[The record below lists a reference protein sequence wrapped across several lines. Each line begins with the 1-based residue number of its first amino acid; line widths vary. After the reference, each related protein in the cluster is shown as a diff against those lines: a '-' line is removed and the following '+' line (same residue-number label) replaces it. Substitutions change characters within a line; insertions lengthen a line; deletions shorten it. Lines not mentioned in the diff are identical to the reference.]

1 MKLYVGTYA
10 KYNRGS
16 LAGAWLDLDKFKDDR
31 DFEMACLRLHRD
43 EREPELMFQD
53 VETDP
58 GEDWQEG
65 LYSECSIPRDYWK
78 LKAQAAAEKAQA
90 EATQPKRVKA
100 EQAEQAR
107 LCEAYT
113 ELREGFS
120 RADKPER
127 FAKEYKYYIG
137 SRYFVELADGV
148 ILDIEKPRIKT
159 EFCEGEDDRG
169 QGGEGPGTMAYAQK
183 VLDYCRTEEGFKAN
197 NLEPFDDNMI
207 AYVGRKAWRRARELA
222 RSLAAGT
229 WQPNSWGYRK
239 ESATCVAR
247 CECAGRS
254 WPYLT
259 CADSLRDSRSI
270 IRAVSDDD
278 MRRLRKGFMVV
289 RNAFLKRLDAYWKR
303 YGDSKLHT
311 WTYWTEA

>member
-90 EATQPKRVKA
+90 EAKQPKRVKA

-113 ELREGFS
+113 ELCEGYT
-120 RADKPER
+120 RTDKPKA
-127 FAKEYKYYIG
+127 FDKWYKYHLASCWY
-137 SRYFVELADGV
+137 VALADG
-148 ILDIEKPRIKT
+148 IIIPIEKPSIQTR
-159 EFCEGEDDRG
+159 FCCGEDDRG
-169 QGGEGPGTMAYAQK
+169 QGGEGPGTMAYAHK
-183 VLDYCRTEEGFKAN
+183 VLEAKRTERGFKAA
-197 NLEPFDDNMI
+197 NLEPFDSRMVHV
-207 AYVGRKAWRRARELA
+207 AGRKAWRRAQAFARGEIKAGDFGYRPDFVPCLA
-222 RSLAAGT
+222 RGACVDRKRVYLQTAHSLT
-229 WQPNSWGYRK
+229 RSEEVYR
-239 ESATCVAR
+239 
-247 CECAGRS
+247 
-254 WPYLT
+254 PLT
-259 CADSLRDSRSI
+259 
-270 IRAVSDDD
+270 DDD
-278 MRRLRKGFMVV
+278 MHRLRKGYMIV
-289 RNAFLKRLDAYWKR
+289 RNAFKRRLDAYWKR